1 MDRVG
6 NQLVNNPS
14 FMVRLENENQVELS
28 RDSTLASG
36 KAGRTKKMK
45 LKGKAKAEQKKEV
58 VDAADDA

>member
-1 MDRVG
+1 
-6 NQLVNNPS
+6 
-14 FMVRLENENQVELS
+14 MVRLENENQVELA

-58 VDAADDA
+58 EAAGDE